1 MTIHQWKGFI
11 FTWLGMKRILSSDQN
26 EKDFEYRWKGIRCWN
41 EKVLFFEHMKKR
53 KGKENYF
60 DQPKKSRNT
69 FLQEKPFLW
78 K

>member
-1 MTIHQWKGFI
+1 MIRNEKDSQFRSKWKGF
-11 FTWLGMKRILSSDQN
+11 FFQILRD